1 MVEACCIQCFADSLN
16 ITVHH
21 VGRSNHVSTGLSVG
35 NSNLSQQRQSFIVV
49 DGAAV
54 LQHAAMTMLG
64 VFAQADV
71 GNDNQFR
78 IFCFNQL
85 AGLLYRL
92 VHIPAAAADSIL
104 VGRYAEEQDSGNTQ
118 FNNLVNTFHNAV
130 DGPVVV
136 AGQRFDFMFNVFA
149 GNDEKR
155 ID

>member
-1 MVEACCIQCFADSLN
+1 M
-16 ITVHH
+16 
-21 VGRSNHVSTGLSVG
+21 G
-35 NSNLSQQRQSFIVV
+35 NSNLSQQRQCFIVV

-71 GNDNQFR
+71 GNDNQFG

-104 VGRYAEEQDSGNTQ
+104 VGRYAEEQYSGNTQ
-118 FNNLVNTFHNAV
+118 LNNLVNTFHNAV
-130 DGPVVV
+130 DRPVVV